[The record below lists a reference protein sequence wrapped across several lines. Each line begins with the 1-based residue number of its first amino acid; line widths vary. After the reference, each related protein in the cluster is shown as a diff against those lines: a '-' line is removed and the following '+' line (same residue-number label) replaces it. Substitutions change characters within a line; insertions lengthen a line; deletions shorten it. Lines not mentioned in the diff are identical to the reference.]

1 MSNTVTAILPTL
13 YAALRTISRELV
25 GFIPAVARDSR
36 AERAAV
42 GQTVSFHIVPTMT
55 SANIEAAN
63 TLGPTASD
71 TALTSD
77 SMQISKSKGVS
88 FHWTGEEQRG
98 TGHSGMRPDVFQ
110 QQFEQAMRTL
120 VNEVEAD
127 VAGLYL
133 ATSRGIGTAGTA
145 PFSTNHDVTADLKKI
160 LDDNGCPQMNR
171 SLVIDTSAGANLR
184 KLTHLT
190 KVNESGVDDT
200 LRGGILLP
208 LNGFGIRE
216 SAQIKSHTKG
226 VGAADTTS
234 GATNTKGKTTIAT
247 STIAAGDYVAGD
259 VIEIVDVT
267 GRYVVTG
274 MDADANTIAIAEP
287 GLLEEAPT
295 GKAITLAANYTAN
308 IAFHRNSLQLATR
321 APAMPEGGDAADDV
335 IEIQDPVSGLAF
347 QVAIYRQRRQIA
359 YEVGLAWGVKG
370 VQAAH
375 AALLL
380 G

>member
-1 MSNTVTAILPTL
+1 MANTVTAILPTL
-13 YAALRTISRELV
+13 YAALRTVSRELV

-42 GQTVSFHIVPTMT
+42 DQTVSFHTVPTM
-55 SANIEAAN
+55 SAANIAAAN

-77 SMQISKSKGVS
+77 SMKITKSRGVP
-88 FHWTGEEQRG
+88 FHWTGEEQLG
-98 TGHSGMRPDVFQ
+98 TGHSGMRPNVFQ

-127 VAGLYL
+127 IAGLYK
-133 ATSRGIGTAGTA
+133 ATSRAIGTAGTT
-145 PFSTNHDVTADLKKI
+145 PFASNHDVTADLKKL
-160 LDDNGCPQMNR
+160 LDDNGCPAMDR
-171 SLVIDTSAGANLR
+171 SLVIDTSAGANVR

-190 KVNESGVDDT
+190 KVNESGGDDA
-200 LRGGILLP
+200 LRRGILLP
-208 LNGFGIRE
+208 LNGFDIRE
-216 SAQIKSHTKG
+216 SAQIKSHAKG
-226 VGAADTTS
+226 DGATDTTS
-234 GATNTKGKTTIAT
+234 GTGNTKGVTTIQA
-247 STIAAGDYVAGD
+247 SAIAAGDYLPGD
-259 VIEIVDVT
+259 VISIADVA
-267 GRYVVTG
+267 GAYVVVSMNAT
-274 MDADANTIAIAEP
+274 ANTITIAEP
-287 GLLEEAPT
+287 GLLETAPN
-295 GKAITLAANYTAN
+295 GKAITLANNYTAN